1 VKRVI
6 EFIVLLLITF
16 LYPIVAI
23 AQEVAET
30 AVEVVPDISGFWAAI
45 SAQNWPLAVGIGL
58 AVVVWAAR
66 KWIVKKLPKKAL
78 PWVTLALAICGTTG
92 TRIVQFNSEGR
103 PWWQGM
109 IQGILEGS
117 LMGFAAM
124 GMWDVKQTVV
134 KKE

>member
-23 AQEVAET
+23 AQEIAET
-30 AVEVVPDISGFWAAI
+30 TVEVVPDISGFWAAI

-58 AVVVWAAR
+58 TVIVWAAR

-117 LMGFAAM
+117 LMGFVAM

>member
-1 VKRVI
+1 VRRAI
-6 EFIVLLLITF
+6 EIIVLLFIAL
-16 LYPIVAI
+16 LYPIVSF
-23 AQEVAET
+23 AQDVAET
-30 AVEVVPDISGFWAAI
+30 AVEVVPDVSGFWAAI
-45 SAQNWPLAVGIGL
+45 TAQNWPLAVGIGL
-58 AVVVWAAR
+58 TILVWAAR

-92 TRIVQFNSEGR
+92 TRIIQFNSEGR
-103 PWWQGM
+103 PWWQGL
-109 IQGILEGS
+109 IQGLLEGS